1 MENLLA
7 GFWGDVYRLKEFNR
21 PPEEDCIQ
29 CFIHGNL
36 SMLLLQHI
44 YVAVATLDNIE
55 RPT

>member
-7 GFWGDVYRLKEFNR
+7 GFWGDVYRLKEFNC

-44 YVAVATLDNIE
+44 YVAIATLDNIA